1 MSEVFDNYVNACNYP
16 GKIDS
21 KSVEK
26 SLKNYLESLGIKKKI
41 KQLKRGWSV
50 YDYPDILKKT
60 ELILTKIVDIDIKA
74 VKAVMG

>member
-21 KSVEK
+21 NSVEK

-41 KQLKRGWSV
+41 KQTNIEKYGTS
-50 YDYPDILKKT
+50 YGFQK
-60 ELILTKIVDIDIKA
+60 
-74 VKAVMG
+74 